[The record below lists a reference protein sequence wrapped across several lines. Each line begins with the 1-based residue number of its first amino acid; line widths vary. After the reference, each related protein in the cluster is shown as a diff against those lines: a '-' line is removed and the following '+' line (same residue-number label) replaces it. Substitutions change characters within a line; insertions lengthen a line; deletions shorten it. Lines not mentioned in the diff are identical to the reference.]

1 MLGGESRWRKTESQH
16 HCAKNDHGQ
25 ARAGRRR
32 AHHQGLTFC
41 VGFAP
46 GGVDDAFCK
55 HTFFSYVETCPLKNP
70 FLLLVNWKRRPD
82 RIVCCLN
89 GGSEVDSISE
99 QIITLAS
106 NTGLWFNLMLFIL
119 IITVYLN

>member
-1 MLGGESRWRKTESQH
+1 M
-16 HCAKNDHGQ
+16 
-25 ARAGRRR
+25 ARQE
-32 AHHQGLTFC
+32 QGDAVHITRVLPF
-41 VGFAP
+41 VSVLHL

-55 HTFFSYVETCPLKNP
+55 HTFFSYVEKCPLKNP
-70 FLLLVNWKRRPD
+70 FLLLVNWKMRPD

-99 QIITLAS
+99 QIITLTS